1 MNHHAR
7 RQLDVARTLA
17 ERLDIVESRYPPLD
31 TAYPRHGLEQTPQ
44 RYESV

>member
-7 RQLDVARTLA
+7 RRLDVARTLA
-17 ERLDIVESRYPPLD
+17 ETLDIVESRYPQLD
-31 TAYPRHGLEQTPQ
+31 TAYPRYGLEQPPQ